1 MQLQWSQYFNETRND
16 DLLYE
21 CYDLVLID
29 IWKVIELIDDLLLI
43 ENFDD
48 EYTKELV
55 DDM

>member
-1 MQLQWSQYFNETRND
+1 MQLQWSQYFNETRLD
-16 DLLYE
+16 EILYE

>member
-1 MQLQWSQYFNETRND
+1 MRND
-16 DLLYE
+16 MIMCE
-21 CYDLVLID
+21 CYDFLLID

>member
-1 MQLQWSQYFNETRND
+1 MQLQWSQYFNETRI

>member
-1 MQLQWSQYFNETRND
+1 MQLQWSQYFKEVM
-16 DLLYE
+16 YE
-21 CYDLVLID
+21 CCDFLMID

>member
-1 MQLQWSQYFNETRND
+1 MQLQWSQYFNETRID
-16 DLLYE
+16 EMLYE